1 MILRLIEETDMLILG
16 IESSGLVA
24 SVALADDDRLI
35 AEYTMNNGK
44 THSQTLL
51 PMIEELV
58 RAAGL
63 EKESLEAI
71 AISRGPGS
79 FTGLRIGSATAKG
92 LGLAL
97 NIPLVEVSTLEA
109 LAFNLCA
116 TGDTY
121 CVPIMDAKRNEVYT
135 AVYRMDGGRYKAVM
149 EESAMN
155 ISKLLDRLNTLGS
168 EVVFVGDAVPVYA
181 HIIAEELKVPYSFA
195 PAHLLRQRAGSV
207 AVLGNLMAAAGETV
221 SSDEHAPVY
230 LRLSSAER
238 EKNEREGKA

>member
-1 MILRLIEETDMLILG
+1 MLILA
-16 IESSGLVA
+16 IESSGTVA

-35 AEYTMNNGK
+35 AEYTMNNGL

-51 PMIEELV
+51 PMIDEIMKSS
-58 RAAGL
+58 GIDK
-63 EKESLEAI
+63 EKLDAI

-97 NIPLVEVSTLEA
+97 DIPLIEVSTLEA
-109 LAFNLCA
+109 LAFNLAA
-116 TGDTY
+116 TGNTLI
-121 CVPIMDAKRNEVYT
+121 VPIMDARRNEVYT
-135 AVYRMDGGRYKAVM
+135 AVYEQQGKRMKQVM

-155 ISKLLDRLNTLGS
+155 ISVLVDRLNTLQR

-181 HIIAEELKVPYSFA
+181 KIIAEEIKVKYTFA
-195 PAHLLRQRAGSV
+195 PVHLQRQRAGSV
-207 AVLGNLMAAAGETV
+207 AVLGGIMAAAGETV